1 MAIQYADRVKQ
12 VTSNTSGTVT
22 LTLSTTVPT
31 GFKGFVAGI
40 GGGNTCHYCLE
51 DADGSA
57 WEVGIG
63 TVTDAA
69 LDTLSRDTVL
79 ASSNG
84 TTRINLTVGT
94 HTVFC
99 TYPAQAA
106 YNSNPLY
113 QTPAI
118 SAGSLTIDLRSAS
131 DSVHR
136 VTLDQHIVA
145 GGITLT
151 NPPSGLARAH
161 IQFEQ
166 ATPGGT
172 TYDVPATAWP
182 VNMTF
187 TTQYRVYAD
196 ATPTVIR
203 AVTLDGGT
211 SYVAE
216 NNYEPTD
223 YQPLA
228 DPLSQLSTLSGSG
241 LLSLTAGSLSTVSAQ
256 SGMPAGTGLVQVI
269 AGNPSTLSTATF
281 QAYDATLAGLAT
293 LSGSGFLSLSAGVIT
308 TATASTASG
317 GGTPSGLVIVAA
329 TATSANMTCY
339 FAASSTL

>member
-1 MAIQYADRVKQ
+1 MALQYADRVKQ

-22 LTLSTTVPT
+22 LTLSGTVPT
-31 GFKGFVAGI
+31 GFKSFASGI

-51 DADGSA
+51 DADGAA
-57 WEVGIG
+57 WEVGVG

-69 LDTLSRDTVL
+69 IDTLSRDTVL

-136 VTLDQHIVA
+136 VTLNQNIVA

-182 VNMTF
+182 VNVTF
-187 TTQYRVYAD
+187 TTQYRLYDD

-203 AVTLDGGT
+203 AVTLDGGAN
-211 SYVAE
+211 YIAE
-216 NNYEPTD
+216 NNYEPAD

-228 DPLSQLSTLSGSG
+228 TPLSQLSTLSGSG
-241 LLSLTAGSLSTVSAQ
+241 LLGIAAGSL
-256 SGMPAGTGLVQVI
+256 
-269 AGNPSTLSTATF
+269 STLSTATF

-317 GGTPSGLVIVAA
+317 GGTPSGLVIAEA
-329 TATSANMTCY
+329 TTLGGTMSCY
-339 FAASSTL
+339 FIEASTLG

>member
-1 MAIQYADRVKQ
+1 MALQYADRIKQ

-22 LTLSTTVPT
+22 LTLSSVVQT
-31 GFKGFVAGI
+31 GFNGFVAGI
-40 GGGNTCHYCLE
+40 GNGNTCHYCLE
-51 DADGSA
+51 DANGSA
-57 WEVGIG
+57 WEVGVG

-84 TTRINLTVGT
+84 TTRINLTTGV

-113 QTPAI
+113 DTPAI
-118 SAGSLTIDLRSAS
+118 AAGSLTINLRSAS

-136 VTLDQHIVA
+136 VTLNQNIIA
-145 GGITLT
+145 GGITLI
-151 NPPSGLARAH
+151 NPPAGLARVH

-182 VNMTF
+182 VNMVF
-187 TTQYRVYAD
+187 TTLYQVYPD

-211 SYVAE
+211 NYIAE

-223 YQPLA
+223 YQPL
-228 DPLSQLSTLSGSG
+228 DDTLSQLSTLTGSG
-241 LLSLTAGSLSTVSAQ
+241 LLSLTAGSLSTASAT
-256 SGMPAGTGLVQVI
+256 GLPGGTGLVQVT
-269 AGNPSTLSTATF
+269 AGSPSTLSTATY
-281 QAYDATLAGLAT
+281 QPSATLLNYVST
-293 LSGSGFLSLSAGVIT
+293 LTGTGVLSLSGGAIT
-308 TATASTASG
+308 TATVTG
-317 GGTPSGLVIVAA
+317 GPGGTPSGMVIVAA
-329 TATSANMTCY
+329 SALNANMTCY
-339 FAASSTL
+339 FTASSTL